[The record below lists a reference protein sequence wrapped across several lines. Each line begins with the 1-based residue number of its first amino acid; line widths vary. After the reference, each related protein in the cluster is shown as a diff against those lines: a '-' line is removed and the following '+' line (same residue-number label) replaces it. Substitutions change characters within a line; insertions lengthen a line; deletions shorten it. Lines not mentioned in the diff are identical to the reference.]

1 LLVNCLCCSFLSL
14 PGSPTHTSHSCVA
27 RREEEEE
34 EEEEEEKQQQQ
45 LLLLQP
51 LEVPGIFPSV
61 EFESADGTTGFSV
74 F

>member
-1 LLVNCLCCSFLSL
+1 LLAGELSL
-14 PGSPTHTSHSCVA
+14 LLLPQPAWLTDSHFPSLFSQ
-27 RREEEEE
+27 
-34 EEEEEEKQQQQ
+34 EEKKKKKRNSNQQQQ

>member
-14 PGSPTHTSHSCVA
+14 PGSPTHTSHSCCA

-34 EEEEEEKQQQQ
+34 EEEEKQQ

-51 LEVPGIFPSV
+51 LEVPGTFPSV